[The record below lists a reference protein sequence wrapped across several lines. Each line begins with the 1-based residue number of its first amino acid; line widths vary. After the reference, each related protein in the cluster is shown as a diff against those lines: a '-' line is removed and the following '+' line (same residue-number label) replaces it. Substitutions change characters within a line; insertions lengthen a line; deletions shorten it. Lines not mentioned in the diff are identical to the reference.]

1 LLAAGVKVPDEVV
14 VVGHTNFPWP
24 TPSAVPVKRL
34 GFNVRRV
41 LAVSLDLIDQQRR
54 NEQPPHMTTVRATFE
69 DEAPE
74 IVS

>member
-1 LLAAGVKVPDEVV
+1 VRVPDEVA

-34 GFNVRRV
+34 GFNVRKI
-41 LAVSLDLIDQQRR
+41 LAVALDLIDQQRR
-54 NEQPPHMTTVRATFE
+54 NEQPPHLTTIRATFE
-69 DEAPE
+69 DEPPI